1 MRVKIKGAI
10 EATTSERFH
19 RYIGDSPAHREGWV
33 NIEGVDQYQVTD
45 DYLDPFKEV
54 AANFGLAVEPVAE
67 GQGATATPTAL
78 GEDSEAPA
86 KA

>member
-1 MRVKIKGAI
+1 MRVKIKGAV
-10 EATTSERFH
+10 EASTSERFH

-54 AANFGLAVEPVAE
+54 AANFGLAVEPVPE
-67 GQGATATPTAL
+67 GTDAAVAATAGDGADVLAQP
-78 GEDSEAPA
+78 
-86 KA
+86 